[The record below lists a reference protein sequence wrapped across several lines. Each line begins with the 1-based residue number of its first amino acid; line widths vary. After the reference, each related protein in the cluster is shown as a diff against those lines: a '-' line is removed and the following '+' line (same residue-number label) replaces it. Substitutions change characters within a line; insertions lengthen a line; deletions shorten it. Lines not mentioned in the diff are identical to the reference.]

1 MNTLRRWVGAC
12 IFGILV
18 TGCITQPYVGE
29 PIINPINRLQFNGFS
44 VLPPQEENWVS
55 GRSPFPDMIIFKKKL
70 PDVSEF
76 QELHSYLAV
85 ASRTSL
91 DRELTNSQ
99 DLLSYVNS
107 KWKLMET
114 RFQTVT
120 FNAVL
125 DKVRSNNMNTNCVQY
140 DITTKEFNNPNFP
153 EIIFNMTVHGFKCR
167 HPSFS
172 SVVIGADC
180 TERYPEGYQSMAKT
194 LENECEA
201 FLNNV
206 QLN

>member
-1 MNTLRRWVGAC
+1 MNTLGSWIWAG

-18 TGCITQPYVGE
+18 AGCITQPQVGE
-29 PIINPINRLQFNGFS
+29 SIINPVKRLQFNGFS

-55 GRSPFPDMIIFKKKL
+55 GRTPFPDMIVFKKKL
-70 PDVSEF
+70 PGVPEL
-76 QELHSYLAV
+76 QELHSYLTV

-91 DRELTNSQ
+91 DREIRSSQ

-120 FNAVL
+120 FNAFL
-125 DKVRSNNMNTNCVQY
+125 DEVRSNNMNASCVQY
-140 DITTKEFNNPNFP
+140 DIATKEFNNPNFP
-153 EIIFNMTVHGFKCR
+153 EIIFNLTVYGFECR
-167 HPSFS
+167 HPSFPR
-172 SVVIGADC
+172 VVIGADC
-180 TERYPEGYQSMAKT
+180 TERYPEGYQSVAKT
-194 LENECEA
+194 LENECEV

-206 QLN
+206 QFN